1 MSSVYILSTMT
12 NSMSYRVYRTIGL
25 ENPEKGPRI
34 VAPINEE
41 TITIRGGA
49 NRPSQRLGFGDQHQ
63 DINGN
68 VLWTARGVVTPITEE
83 QYDKLKDH
91 WLFQKHVKNGRMQ
104 VVNRD
109 ISGNHKVIKRI
120 VEDDMNASDNQAQL
134 TKDTVAQRIK
144 VKVPMKELAQ
154 EWGG

>member
-1 MSSVYILSTMT
+1 MSNVYILSTMT

-34 VAPINEE
+34 VAPVNSE

-49 NRPSQRLGFGDQHQ
+49 NRPSQKLGFGEQHE

-68 VLWTARGVVTPITEE
+68 VLWTARGVVTSITAE
-83 QYDKLKDH
+83 QYERLKAH
-91 WLFQKHVKNGRMQ
+91 WLFQKHVEKGLME

-109 ISGNHKVIKRI
+109 ISGDHKAVAR
-120 VEDDMNASDNQAQL
+120 VARDMTASDNQAQL

-144 VKVPMKELAQ
+144 VKVPMKELSQ

>member
-1 MSSVYILSTMT
+1 MSNVYILSTMT

-49 NRPSQRLGFGDQHQ
+49 NRPSQRLGFGEQTQ
-63 DINGN
+63 DLNGN
-68 VLWTARGVVTPITEE
+68 VLWTARGVVTSITED
-83 QYDKLKDH
+83 QYESLKGH
-91 WLFQKHVKNGRMQ
+91 WLFQKHLKNGRME

-109 ISGNHKVIKRI
+109 ISSNHKAIARV
-120 VEDDMNASDNQAQL
+120 VEDNMKPSDNQAQL
-134 TKDTVAQRIK
+134 TKDSVAQRIK
-144 VKVPMKELAQ
+144 VKTPMKEIAQ
-154 EWGG
+154 EWGA

>member
-1 MSSVYILSTMT
+1 MSNVYILSTMT

-34 VAPINEE
+34 VAPINAE

-49 NRPSQRLGFGDQHQ
+49 NRPSQRLGFGEQHQ

-68 VLWTARGVVTPITEE
+68 VLWTARGVVTSITEE
-83 QYDKLKDH
+83 QYEKLKGH
-91 WLFQKHVKNGRMQ
+91 WLFQKHIQKGLME

-109 ISGNHKVIKRI
+109 ISNDHKAVARI
-120 VEDDMNASDNQAQL
+120 ARDMTATDGHAQL

-154 EWGG
+154 EWGA